1 MKEEED
7 SSPTT
12 DTGRENTDAEE
23 EETEELE
30 AIEEEEKEQLDTVRF
45 QYGKFTI
52 VHFQAVSSRE

>member
-12 DTGRENTDAEE
+12 DTGRENTDAQE

-45 QYGKFTI
+45 QYGKYII
-52 VHFQAVSSRE
+52 VQFQAFSNP